1 MSESK
6 NEIAA
11 ENLKGIGGGGC
22 TPEEIITITGQLTDA
37 YESLIEFT
45 TYVIGRVNG
54 DQPPS
59 P

>member
-1 MSESK
+1 MSEVKQVSTEDVTK
-6 NEIAA
+6 
-11 ENLKGIGGGGC
+11 IGGGGC

-45 TYVIGRVNG
+45 TYVMGRVAG
-54 DQPPS
+54 DQPPK